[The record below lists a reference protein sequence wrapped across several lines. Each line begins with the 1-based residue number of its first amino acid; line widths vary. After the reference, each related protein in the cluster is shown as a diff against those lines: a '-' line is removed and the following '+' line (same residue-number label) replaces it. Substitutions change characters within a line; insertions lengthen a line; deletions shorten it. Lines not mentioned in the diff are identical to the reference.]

1 MTTGSNSDRSATG
14 ATLSASFTGATGTIL
29 ETGFVYGTSSNIET
43 LKSSGTTAANT
54 GLNNNSASGEFSKA
68 ITGLTANTTYYYL
81 AYVKEYNESTSSVET
96 RYAASAQS
104 FTTKKVATASV
115 TTSAATNVQPTTV
128 TLNGSYTGAT
138 CTVSDYGFYYKKSTD
153 GENSWQVVHFNSGN
167 SSGTITANLSG
178 LSEGTTYQFKAWVE
192 EMDENLGYAVDKFG
206 ATLTFTTGTSAA
218 VIPTYLDDYGIPDV
232 SAILDGTGTSGTN
245 SSLGDHWFRY
255 NTTNSNRQIAVH
267 TYEHPTSSEETV
279 NYVVMYDGNRY
290 APLWTAHT
298 MNTTYWPDE
307 GASREDNWVQ
317 DPAISLTQI
326 SGLDDNSTYSRG
338 HFVASSYRKSSQ
350 DQNAQTFYYT
360 NKAPQYQ
367 TGFNNGVW
375 STLEARVKTMAPS
388 GQYTMLYVVTGVL
401 YEGTLTYMS
410 KGNLSVPLPSHF
422 YKCIMKCTF
431 NSSGDVTN
439 AQGIAFVYTNAS
451 HSGENYVSG
460 ATSIDAI
467 EARAGFDFFAKVP
480 AAKQN
485 AAEANTDHGWFT
497 GVSNTSSVNDN
508 NWGTL

>member
-1 MTTGSNSDRSATG
+1 MTTGSNSNRSATG
-14 ATLSASFTGATGTIL
+14 ATLSASFSGATGTIS
-29 ETGFVYGTSSNIET
+29 ETGFVYGTSSSIET
-43 LKSSGTTAANT
+43 LKNSGTKAY
-54 GLNNNSASGEFSKA
+54 NSVNLTSDEGVFSKA
-68 ITGLTANTTYYYL
+68 VTGLTANTTYYYL
-81 AYVKEYNESTSSVET
+81 AYVKEYNEKDSSVET
-96 RYAASAQS
+96 RYASSAQS
-104 FTTKKVATASV
+104 FTTKKVATATV

-128 TLNGSYTGAT
+128 TLNGSYAGASG
-138 CTVSDYGFYYKKSTD
+138 TVSDYGFYYKKSSDT
-153 GENSWQVVHFNSGN
+153 EWQTVHLNGGS

-178 LSEGTTYQFKAWVE
+178 LAEGTTYQFKAWVE
-192 EMDENLGYAVDKFG
+192 EMDENLGYAVDRFG
-206 ATLTFTTGTSAA
+206 EVLTFTTTTSAA
-218 VIPTYLDDYGIPDV
+218 VIPVYLDDYGIPDL
-232 SAILDGTGTSGTN
+232 SAVLDGTGTSGTN

-255 NTTNSNRQIAVH
+255 NTTSSKQQIAVH
-267 TYEHPTSSEETV
+267 TYEHPTSGEETV

-298 MNTTYWPDE
+298 MNTTYWPDKN
-307 GASREDNWVQ
+307 ASREDNWVS

-367 TGFNNGVW
+367 TGFNQGVW
-375 STLEARVKTMAPS
+375 SDLETRVKTMAPS
-388 GQYTMLYVVTGVL
+388 GSYTMLYVVTGVL

-410 KGNLSVPLPSHF
+410 KGSLSVPLPSHF
-422 YKCIMKCTF
+422 YKCIMKCSL
-431 NSSGDVTN
+431 NSSGQVTS

-460 ATSIDAI
+460 ATSIRSI
-467 EARAGFDFFAKVP
+467 EQRAGFDFFAKVP
-480 AAKQN
+480 DN
-485 AAEANTDHGWFT
+485 LEETAEKNTDHSWFT
-497 GVSNTSSVNDN
+497 GVTNVSGVPDN

>member
-1 MTTGSNSDRSATG
+1 MSSAG
-14 ATLSASFTGATGTIL
+14 ATLQGSFSGETGTISR
-29 ETGFVYGTSSNIET
+29 TGFKYGTTSGNLNYDISTAGSSTPFSET
-43 LKSSGTTAANT
+43 ISSG
-54 GLNNNSASGEFSKA
+54 LNPGTK
-68 ITGLTANTTYYYL
+68 YYYK
-81 AYVKEYNESTSSVET
+81 AYVVEYNESTSSNEY
-96 RYAASAQS
+96 RYGSESS

-138 CTVSDYGFYYKKSTD
+138 GTVFDYGFYYKKSSDT
-153 GENSWQVVHFNSGN
+153 EWQVVHLNSGS

-192 EMDENLGYAVDKFG
+192 EMDENLGYAVDRFG
-206 ATLTFTTGTSAA
+206 STLTFTTGTSAA

-232 SAILDGTGTSGTN
+232 SGILSGTGTSGTN

-255 NTTNSNRQIAVH
+255 NTTNSNQQIAVH
-267 TYEHPTSSEETV
+267 TFAHPSTSAETV
-279 NYVVMYDGNRY
+279 NYVVMYDGTRY

-307 GASREDNWVQ
+307 GASREDSWVQ

-326 SGLDDNSTYSRG
+326 SGLDDNNTYSRG
-338 HFVASSYRKSSQ
+338 HFVASNYRKSTQ
-350 DQNAQTFYYT
+350 NQNAQTFYYT

-375 STLEARVKTMAPS
+375 STLEGRVKTMAPS

-401 YEGTLTYMS
+401 YEGTLTYKS

-431 NSSGDVTN
+431 NGSGEVTD
-439 AQGIAFVYTNAS
+439 AKGIAFVYTNAS
-451 HSGENYVSG
+451 HSGEDYVSG
-460 ATSIDAI
+460 ATSIRSI
-467 EARAGFDFFAKVP
+467 EQRAGFDFFSKVP
-480 AAKQN
+480 DDLEE
-485 AAEANTDHGWFT
+485 AAETNTNHGWFT
-497 GVSNTSSVNDN
+497 GASNTSSVNDN